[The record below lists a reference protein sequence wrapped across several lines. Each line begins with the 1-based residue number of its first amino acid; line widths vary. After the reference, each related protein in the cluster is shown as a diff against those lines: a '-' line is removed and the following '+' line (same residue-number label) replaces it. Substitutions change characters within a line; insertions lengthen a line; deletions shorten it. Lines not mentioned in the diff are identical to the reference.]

1 MHKSIHKK
9 LIIKSVTDLN
19 DDTNEEIHSEHC
31 GSIPTAFWE
40 APNKIILQ
48 YWT

>member
-1 MHKSIHKK
+1 MTANTTKKCFLRMHKTIHKK

-31 GSIPTAFWE
+31 GSIPTAF
-40 APNKIILQ
+40 
-48 YWT
+48 